1 MDRVLRM
8 EMETKLSKV
17 WLHIYTQEE
26 YKEDYQMPMLRRNRI
41 PGILMIE
48 GCEEE
53 GMGRYTYDV
62 SGFVSMKT
70 LYEKKRIKKR
80 DIEGV
85 VRDLLRTVESL
96 QQYMLNPDCVLLQPE
111 YIFRKEKKWYFCYLP
126 GYKGALS
133 VSFHELSE
141 YFVKMLDYKDTEGVF
156 LAYEIHKATLQEHYD
171 LSGVMKEYEIHE
183 KVRRRERKELKASE
197 ETYGNI
203 FSLTEETEDCEKP
216 EKSKHQVHGQ
226 KKYQTCSSTDTIREE
241 GGRYPFWRKAVRHLP
256 GRDWGEWEDLILET
270 DGQEEKSTL

>member
-1 MDRVLRM
+1 M
-8 EMETKLSKV
+8 EIKLIKV

-41 PGILMIE
+41 SGILMIE

-53 GMGRYTYDV
+53 GMGHYTYDV
-62 SGFVSMKT
+62 SGLASMKT
-70 LYEKKRIKKR
+70 LYEKKRIKRR

-85 VRDLLRTVESL
+85 VRALLRTVEAL
-96 QQYMLNPDCVLLQPE
+96 RQYMLNPDCVLLNPE
-111 YIFRKEKKWYFCYLP
+111 CIFRKEKKWYFCYLP
-126 GYKGALS
+126 GYQGALS

-141 YFVKMLDYKDTEGVF
+141 YFVKMLDYEDIEGII

-183 KVRRRERKELKASE
+183 KVRKRERKVSKAPE

-203 FSLTEETEDCEKP
+203 FSLTEETEDYEEP
-216 EKSKHQVHGQ
+216 EKSKYQAHGQ
-226 KKYQTCSSTDTIREE
+226 KKYQIGSSIDTIREE
-241 GGRYPFWRKAVRHLP
+241 SGRY
-256 GRDWGEWEDLILET
+256 
-270 DGQEEKSTL
+270 SS